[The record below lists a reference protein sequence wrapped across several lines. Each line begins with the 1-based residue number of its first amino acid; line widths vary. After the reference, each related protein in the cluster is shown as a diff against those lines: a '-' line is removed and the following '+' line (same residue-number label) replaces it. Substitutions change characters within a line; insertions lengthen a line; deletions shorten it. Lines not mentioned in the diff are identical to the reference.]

1 MALGRAWSV
10 AVSGI
15 DGQVVEIEATSDEV
29 CQG

>member
-15 DGQVVEIEATSDEV
+15 DGQVVEIEAEDRKSV
-29 CQG
+29 V